1 MNLHEKNESIQHDV
15 KDAVRELKECVK
27 KLEGELALSKNISEL
42 LSDRLVYMESQ
53 CWGNAQYSRRE
64 CVEVAGI
71 PQSVP
76 ASDLE
81 KKFSKIL
88 EKVGMKVPAKHID
101 ACHLLA
107 NKDASL

>member
-15 KDAVRELKECVK
+15 KFAIRELKECVK

-53 CWGNAQYSRRE
+53 CWANAQYSRRE
-64 CVEVAGI
+64 CVEVAGT

-81 KKFSKIL
+81 KKFF
-88 EKVGMKVPAKHID
+88 
-101 ACHLLA
+101 
-107 NKDASL
+107 